1 MAAAPDTADRNPVG
15 RSVLLLRLWVCGQAR
30 QGLTRGP
37 AAPLTNPA
45 PGCGSGV
52 LWRLSH
58 EKPLVQ
64 DHLLEVAL
72 PPHASAA
79 LVGGIDLA
87 SAYLSSPACP

>member
-1 MAAAPDTADRNPVG
+1 MAAAPDTAERNPVG
-15 RSVLLLRLWVCGQAR
+15 RPVLWLRLWVCGQIR

-64 DHLLEVAL
+64 DLLLEVAL

-79 LVGGIDLA
+79 VVGWIDLA
-87 SAYLSSPACP
+87 TADLSSQARD

>member
-1 MAAAPDTADRNPVG
+1 MAAPFG
-15 RSVLLLRLWVCGQAR
+15 LRPGPPRALQ
-30 QGLTRGP
+30 GP

-64 DHLLEVAL
+64 DLLLEVAV

-79 LVGGIDLA
+79 LVGWNDLA
-87 SAYLSSPACP
+87 AACFAAQARP